1 MKRWINKNRT
11 SILLFMA
18 IGLVFAFASLAG
30 ASPLTALPFAGLA
43 GAVAVR
49 GPMEQLVT
57 VLYTHTAATVKDTI
71 YLLGGRVMLA
81 VNSADANV
89 ENVFLTRGHIEYAK
103 TTGETWVGGQ
113 LLYWDNSAGSFTTTV
128 GTNTKAG
135 YAMEAAA
142 SADTSGQV
150 FLENAINL

>member
-1 MKRWINKNRT
+1 MKRFINDNRT
-11 SILLFMA
+11 SILLFLA
-18 IGLVFAFASLAG
+18 IGLVFALATLAG
-30 ASPLTALPFAGLA
+30 ADPLTALPLAGLA

-57 VLYTHTAATVKDTI
+57 VTYTHTSDTTADTV

-81 VNSADANV
+81 VNSALADV
-89 ENVFLTRGHIEYAK
+89 ENVFLIRGHIEYAK
-103 TTGETWVGGQ
+103 TAGEAWVGGQ
-113 LLYWDNSAGSFTTTV
+113 LLYWDDTAKSFTTTV

-142 SADTSGQV
+142 SADTTGQV
-150 FLENAINL
+150 FLENAVNL

>member
-1 MKRWINKNRT
+1 MKRFINENRT

-18 IGLVFAFASLAG
+18 IGLVFALATLAG
-30 ASPLTALPFAGLA
+30 ADPLTALPLAGLA

-57 VLYTHTAATVKDTI
+57 VTYTHTSATDADTV

-81 VNSADANV
+81 VNDALANA

-103 TTGETWVGGQ
+103 ATGEAWVGGQ
-113 LLYWDNSAGSFTTTV
+113 LLYWDNSAGNFTTTV

-135 YAMEAAA
+135 FAMEAAA
-142 SADTSGQV
+142 SADTTGQV
-150 FLENAINL
+150 FLENAVNL